1 LAGGSFQGG
10 KLRKPLLLQDSIRSL
25 LAQCD
30 AILYRLLMHEWF
42 DVEKKLESSANVA
55 ACAAGLDTTMFSA
68 DVRPA
73 DPRFG
78 DFQVNGALP
87 YAKRLKTNPREVAQ
101 KLVTAFA
108 KDNSLTSVADL
119 SIAGP
124 GFINFKFKPHF
135 YSNWLAAFATESDFK
150 ESASRFYSDE
160 RVVVDYG
167 SPNTAKQM
175 HVGHIRSVVIGEA
188 ICRLLEFCGAKVTR
202 DNHIGDW
209 GTPYGK
215 LFFAY
220 KRHLDESA
228 LTEDPLGELER
239 LYKLGSELA
248 GEDET
253 VLDECRE
260 ELVKLQ
266 AEDPGAMALWEKVNE
281 LSIAGL
287 KDVYDQLDVT
297 FDCYLGE
304 SFYRDKVQ
312 QVYDELSDSDLA
324 EESKGALVVFHP
336 EHKRY
341 AKQPFIIRKS
351 DGASN
356 YATTDLATMLYRH
369 EHFNA
374 TRIVIV
380 TDDRQKDHFEQLDL
394 TTAKWFER
402 TGRERPIFNHVMFG
416 KITGEDGKPIK
427 SRSGDPIRLKDLIA
441 EAIERAYAVVKEKNP
456 DLSDAELEHIAQT
469 VGVGAIKYADLSP
482 NRTSDY
488 VFSWDKLLSFEGN
501 TAPYLLYATARI
513 QSIFRKLEGPQKEA
527 LEKRASTLET
537 DEEIALAR
545 KIVEFV
551 GALQTTIET
560 LRPHMLCLYLHELA
574 GTFSAFYSANK
585 VIVEEEGVQA
595 RRLILCSRTLLAL
608 KIGLSLLGIKTL
620 ERM

>member
-1 LAGGSFQGG
+1 MQ
-10 KLRKPLLLQDSIRSL
+10 
-25 LAQCD
+25 
-30 AILYRLLMHEWF
+30 EWF
-42 DVEKKLESSANVA
+42 DVAKKLESSANSA
-55 ACAAGLDTTMFSA
+55 ALAADLDTEVFTA

-78 DFQVNGALP
+78 DFQINGALP

-101 KLVTAFA
+101 KLVAALEADT
-108 KDNSLTSVADL
+108 SLTQVADL

-124 GFINFKFKPHF
+124 GFINFKFKPSF
-135 YSNWLAAFATESDFK
+135 FTNWLNAFATEADFR
-150 ESASRFYSDE
+150 ESASRLYADE

-175 HVGHIRSVVIGEA
+175 HVGHIRSIVIGEA
-188 ICRLLEFCGAKVTR
+188 ICRLLEFCGANVTR

-215 LFFAY
+215 LFYAY
-220 KRHLDESA
+220 KRHLNEKA
-228 LTEDPLGELER
+228 LKDDPLGELER
-239 LYKLGSELA
+239 LYKLGSKLA
-248 GEDET
+248 TEDDT
-253 VLDECRE
+253 VLEECRR

-266 AEDPGAMALWEKVNE
+266 AEDPEAMALWEKVNE
-281 LSIAGL
+281 LSIRGL
-287 KDVYDQLDVT
+287 KEIYDQLDVT

-304 SFYRDKVQ
+304 SFYRDKVD
-312 QVYDELSDSDLA
+312 QVYEELDRVGLA
-324 EESKGALVVFHP
+324 EESEGALVVFHP

-356 YATTDLATMLYRH
+356 YATTDLATMLYRCD
-369 EHFNA
+369 HFKA
-374 TRIVIV
+374 TRIIIV

-394 TTAKWFER
+394 TTAKWFDH
-402 TGRERPIFNHVMFG
+402 TDRERPLFSHVMFG

-427 SRSGDPIRLKDLIA
+427 SRTGDPIRLKDLIS
-441 EAIERAYAVVKEKNP
+441 EAIERAHAVVKEKNP
-456 DLSDAELEHIAQT
+456 QLGESELQEIAET
-469 VGVGAIKYADLSP
+469 VGIGAIKYADLSP

-501 TAPYLLYATARI
+501 TAPYLLYAVARI
-513 QSIFRKLEGPQKEA
+513 QSIFRKLEDSQRTG
-527 LEKRASTLET
+527 LEERASVLET

-574 GTFSAFYSANK
+574 GAFSGFYSANK
-585 VIVEEEGVQA
+585 VITDDESVQA
-595 RRLILCSRTLLAL
+595 RRLVLCARTLLAL
-608 KIGLSLLGIKTL
+608 KLGLSLLGIKTL

>member
-1 LAGGSFQGG
+1 MASGSLQGS
-10 KLRKPLLLQDSIRSL
+10 KPKKPLLLKDSIRSL
-25 LAQCD
+25 LAQYN
-30 AILYRLLMHEWF
+30 AVLYRLLMHEWF
-42 DVEKKLESSANVA
+42 NVEKKLESIANVA
-55 ACAAGLDTTMFSA
+55 ACAAGLDTEMFTA

-101 KLVTAFA
+101 KLVAAFEN
-108 KDNSLTSVADL
+108 DNYLTSVADL

-124 GFINFKFKPHF
+124 GFINFKFKPQF

-150 ESASRFYSDE
+150 ESASHFYFGE

-248 GEDET
+248 GEDEA

-266 AEDPGAMALWEKVNE
+266 AKDPEAMALWEKVNK

-287 KDVYDQLDVT
+287 KEVYDQLDVT

-324 EESKGALVVFHP
+324 EESKGALVVFHSD
-336 EHKRY
+336 HKRY

-374 TRIVIV
+374 TRIIIV

-416 KITGEDGKPIK
+416 KITGKDGKPIK

-456 DLSDAELEHIAQT
+456 DLSDAELVHIAQT

-513 QSIFRKLEGPQKEA
+513 QSIFRKLEGPQKEG
-527 LEKRASTLET
+527 LEKRASTFET

-574 GTFSAFYSANK
+574 GTFSAFYSVNK
-585 VIVEEEGVQA
+585 VIVAEEGVQA

>member
-1 LAGGSFQGG
+1 MASGSFQGASP
-10 KLRKPLLLQDSIRSL
+10 RNPLLIRGSIRSL
-25 LAQCD
+25 LAQYN

-42 DVEKKLESSANVA
+42 DVAKKLESSANDA
-55 ACAAGLDTTMFSA
+55 ACDAGLDTTIFTA

-101 KLVTAFA
+101 KLVTAFE
-108 KDNSLTSVADL
+108 KQSSLTSVADL

-124 GFINFKFKPHF
+124 GFINFKFKPEF
-135 YSNWLAAFATESDFK
+135 YSSWLAAFATEKDFK
-150 ESASRFYSDE
+150 ESASRFYSGE

-188 ICRLLEFCGAKVTR
+188 ICRLLEFCGAEVTR

-215 LFFAY
+215 LFYAY

-228 LTEDPLGELER
+228 LAEDPLGELER

-248 GEDET
+248 SEDET
-253 VLDECRE
+253 VLEECRE

-281 LSIAGL
+281 LSISGL
-287 KDVYDQLDVT
+287 KEVYDQLDVT

-304 SFYRDKVQ
+304 SFYRNKVQ
-312 QVYDELSDSDLA
+312 QVYGELSDSGLA

-369 EHFNA
+369 EHFKA

-402 TGRERPIFNHVMFG
+402 TGRDRPIFNHVMFG

-456 DLSDAELEHIAQT
+456 DLGDAELEHIAQT

-513 QSIFRKLEGPQKEA
+513 QSIFRKLEDTQREG
-527 LEKRASTLET
+527 LEKRASILET

-545 KIVEFV
+545 KIVEFI

-585 VIVEEEGVQA
+585 VIVEDEGIQA

>member
-1 LAGGSFQGG
+1 
-10 KLRKPLLLQDSIRSL
+10 
-25 LAQCD
+25 
-30 AILYRLLMHEWF
+30 MHEWF
-42 DVEKKLESSANVA
+42 DVEKKLESSTNVA
-55 ACAAGLDTTMFSA
+55 ACAAGLDTTMFTA

-101 KLVTAFA
+101 KLVTAFE
-108 KDNSLTSVADL
+108 KDISLTSVADL

-124 GFINFKFKPHF
+124 GFINFKFKPQF
-135 YSNWLAAFATESDFK
+135 YSNWLAVFATESDFK
-150 ESASRFYSDE
+150 ESASRFYSSE

-188 ICRLLEFCGAKVTR
+188 ICRLLEFCGAEVTR

-248 GEDET
+248 GEDEAI
-253 VLDECRE
+253 LDECRE

-266 AEDPGAMALWEKVNE
+266 AEDHGAMALWEKVNE

-287 KDVYDQLDVT
+287 KEVYDQLDVT

-304 SFYRDKVQ
+304 SFYRNKVQ

-324 EESKGALVVFHP
+324 EESKGALVVFHT

-369 EHFNA
+369 EHFDA

-513 QSIFRKLEGPQKEA
+513 QSIFRKLEGPQTED

-574 GTFSAFYSANK
+574 GSFGTFYSANK

>member
-1 LAGGSFQGG
+1 MASGSFQGASP
-10 KLRKPLLLQDSIRSL
+10 RNPLLIRVSIRSL
-25 LAQCD
+25 LAQYN

-42 DVEKKLESSANVA
+42 DVAKKLESSANDA
-55 ACAAGLDTTMFSA
+55 ACDAGLDTTIFTA

-101 KLVTAFA
+101 KLVTAFE
-108 KDNSLTSVADL
+108 KQSSLTSVADL

-124 GFINFKFKPHF
+124 GFINFKFKPEF
-135 YSNWLAAFATESDFK
+135 YSSWLAAFATEKDFK
-150 ESASRFYSDE
+150 ESASRFYSGE

-188 ICRLLEFCGAKVTR
+188 ICRLLEFCGAEVTR

-215 LFFAY
+215 LFYAY

-228 LTEDPLGELER
+228 LAEDPLGELER

-248 GEDET
+248 SEDET
-253 VLDECRE
+253 VLEECRE

-281 LSIAGL
+281 LSISGL
-287 KDVYDQLDVT
+287 KEVYDQLDVT

-304 SFYRDKVQ
+304 SFYRNKVQ
-312 QVYDELSDSDLA
+312 QVYGELSDSGLA

-369 EHFNA
+369 EHFKA

-402 TGRERPIFNHVMFG
+402 TGRDRPIFNHVMFG

-456 DLSDAELEHIAQT
+456 DLGDAELEHIAQT

-513 QSIFRKLEGPQKEA
+513 QSIFRKLEDTQREG
-527 LEKRASTLET
+527 LEKRASILET

-545 KIVEFV
+545 KIVEFI

-585 VIVEEEGVQA
+585 VIVEDEGIQA

>member
-1 LAGGSFQGG
+1 
-10 KLRKPLLLQDSIRSL
+10 
-25 LAQCD
+25 
-30 AILYRLLMHEWF
+30 MHEWF
-42 DVEKKLESSANVA
+42 DVEKKLESSTNVA
-55 ACAAGLDTTMFSA
+55 ACAAGLDTTMFTA

-78 DFQVNGALP
+78 DFQVNGSLP

-101 KLVTAFA
+101 KLVTAFE
-108 KDNSLTSVADL
+108 KDISLTSVADL

-124 GFINFKFKPHF
+124 GFINFKFKPQF

-188 ICRLLEFCGAKVTR
+188 ICRLLEFCGAEVTR

-248 GEDET
+248 GEDEA

-281 LSIAGL
+281 LSIAAL

-324 EESKGALVVFHP
+324 EESKGALIVFHP

-374 TRIVIV
+374 TRIIIV

-513 QSIFRKLEGPQKEA
+513 QSIFRKLEGPQKEG

>member
-1 LAGGSFQGG
+1 
-10 KLRKPLLLQDSIRSL
+10 
-25 LAQCD
+25 
-30 AILYRLLMHEWF
+30 MHEWF

-101 KLVTAFA
+101 KLVTAFE
-108 KDNSLTSVADL
+108 KDNSLTTVADL

-124 GFINFKFKPHF
+124 GFINFKFKPQF

-248 GEDET
+248 GEDEA

-369 EHFNA
+369 EHFKA

-488 VFSWDKLLSFEGN
+488 VFSWDKLLSSNSMTSLIYDF
-501 TAPYLLYATARI
+501 TR
-513 QSIFRKLEGPQKEA
+513 
-527 LEKRASTLET
+527 ET
-537 DEEIALAR
+537 
-545 KIVEFV
+545 F
-551 GALQTTIET
+551 
-560 LRPHMLCLYLHELA
+560 
-574 GTFSAFYSANK
+574 
-585 VIVEEEGVQA
+585 
-595 RRLILCSRTLLAL
+595 
-608 KIGLSLLGIKTL
+608 
-620 ERM
+620 